1 MGSMLKECLS
11 LNELDI
17 STHFIIPKNSSLIFE
32 SGSKDVEKILVDKM
46 KKKWIINLSHKE
58 NLIFI
63 LIKII

>member
-46 KKKWIINLSHKE
+46 KKK
-58 NLIFI
+58 
-63 LIKII
+63 